1 MTRAE
6 IPGNP
11 ERERRSLER
20 QDRPHER
27 PRDVARRAPREL
39 AARDGVPL
47 PARRGEEVAARIH
60 PPGELPL
67 EEIAGREECWAMLG
81 PDVRARLQAQAGS
94 ILEWWARLDHTG
106 RPRAVVLGP
115 NALCKADPVSRD
127 GRPEHDI
134 KRVQLVARA
143 MRRQSFDS
151 SRTPPAAPAPTASTA
166 TPAAHPALTSPR
178 ATAGAA
184 PRPLPTVDLGL
195 TPETLAVLGNF
206 PAAVQDFLQRPF
218 LHGDSRGVVADW
230 DYQEATEFSH
240 RELSV
245 LFVLSAD
252 RNVTF
257 ASGVRTLPRGGSP
270 QDAHWEVECYHA
282 PIRVRG
288 PAGR

>member
-1 MTRAE
+1 MARAE

-20 QDRPHER
+20 PQNSPQNSPQDRPHER

-67 EEIAGREECWAMLG
+67 EEIAGREECWAVLG

-134 KRVQLVARA
+134 KRVQLEARA

-151 SRTPPAAPAPTASTA
+151 SRTPPAAPGA
-166 TPAAHPALTSPR
+166 PAARSTVR
-178 ATAGAA
+178 GAV
-184 PRPLPTVDLGL
+184 PPLPTVDLGL

>member
-1 MTRAE
+1 
-6 IPGNP
+6 
-11 ERERRSLER
+11 
-20 QDRPHER
+20 
-27 PRDVARRAPREL
+27 
-39 AARDGVPL
+39 
-47 PARRGEEVAARIH
+47 
-60 PPGELPL
+60 
-67 EEIAGREECWAMLG
+67 MLG

-134 KRVQLVARA
+134 KRVQLEARA

-151 SRTPPAAPAPTASTA
+151 SRTPPAAPAPT
-166 TPAAHPALTSPR
+166 SPR
-178 ATAGAA
+178 AAAGAA
-184 PRPLPTVDLGL
+184 PHPRPTVDLGL